1 MSQVVPIR
9 PERFPPTHARLALA
23 VEDQAIVNIQQPTTA
38 NKPRNADPRC
48 RPRYFMWRLQIG
60 GDTTPESYSP
70 QVPTLF
76 CRSKMRMSG
85 LSKVEMSAFMGG
97 RGPYGNG
104 ANCFEPTRTGPATRA
119 TRDKAEAD
127 HPERSCQ
134 TTEDQRPA
142 HSSFAG

>member
-1 MSQVVPIR
+1 MRAS
-9 PERFPPTHARLALA
+9 
-23 VEDQAIVNIQQPTTA
+23 
-38 NKPRNADPRC
+38 
-48 RPRYFMWRLQIG
+48 
-60 GDTTPESYSP
+60 
-70 QVPTLF
+70 PTLLTQNRGDNNTGLRKRSAHWQSTPDLNASQLRVSV

-97 RGPYGNG
+97 RGPHGNG